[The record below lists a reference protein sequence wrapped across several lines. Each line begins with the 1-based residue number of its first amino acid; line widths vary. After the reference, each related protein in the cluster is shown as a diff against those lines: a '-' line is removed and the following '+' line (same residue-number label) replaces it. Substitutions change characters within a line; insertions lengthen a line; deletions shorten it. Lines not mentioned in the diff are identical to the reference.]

1 MNIRKALRNL
11 FSLSFMRIFSALASF
26 VLFNILAR
34 YWGSEL
40 LGEFSTLTTYF
51 MFLMQIPLLGLHL
64 LVIRDVAANPGK
76 TGTVVSSAMGIS
88 LSVSIVLVAI
98 VSCIGRFLYPEPL
111 HTAFYVLSLSCIP
124 TAFIVVIESL
134 LIGQEKVH
142 TMAMV
147 NIVESVLRSL
157 VCLLLFWAGYG
168 LVALISIYLICRFA
182 AMLAYLLNGE
192 IKEYLQSHN
201 IDRKQITLYMVK
213 MPTFFAILIFSA
225 SLGRLDFIFLSL
237 LGNMQDVGLYAVPFK
252 LYELG
257 LMIPSMI
264 IVVLFPTFSRLFNES
279 RTHFDQAYSLLF
291 RAMVIIGLPT
301 CIATAYLS
309 SDILHLL
316 FGAEYTQGAHVLRLL
331 SFAVLFMGLD
341 QLLSTIIL
349 AGKRE
354 DLELKVLAITF
365 VAYIAML
372 ATLIPA
378 YGISG
383 AAWATFLTTLVKLV
397 IRYLYAVR
405 NIEMP
410 SLASRVLSPALGGC
424 LMAGALLLISQEVV
438 ALCIASAVYIAALFA
453 FNGVS
458 VPELRTA
465 YQSSIN
471 FFRKQQA

>member
-11 FSLSFMRIFSALASF
+11 FSLSFMRLFSALASF

-40 LGEFSTLTTYF
+40 LGEFSTITTYF
-51 MFLMQIPLLGLHL
+51 MLLMQIPLLGLHL
-64 LVIRDVAANPGK
+64 LIIRDVAANPGK
-76 TGTVVSSAMGIS
+76 TGAVVSSAMAIS
-88 LSVSIVLVAI
+88 LSVSILLVVI
-98 VSCIGRFLYPEPL
+98 VSCIGRFLYPESL
-111 HTAFYVLSLSCIP
+111 HAAFYVLSLSCIP

-142 TMAMV
+142 TMALV

-157 VCLLLFWAGYG
+157 VCILLFWAGFG
-168 LVALISIYLICRFA
+168 LVALISVYLICRFA
-182 AMLAYLLNGE
+182 AMFAYLLNSG
-192 IKEYLQSHN
+192 INTYLKSG
-201 IDRKQITLYMVK
+201 IDRRQVALYMVK
-213 MPTFFAILIFSA
+213 MPTFLAILIFSA
-225 SLGRLDFIFLSL
+225 SIGRLDFIFLSL
-237 LGNMQDVGLYAVPFK
+237 VGNMQDVGLYAVPFK

-264 IVVLFPTFSRLFNES
+264 VMVLFPTFARLFNES
-279 RTHFDQAYSLLF
+279 RTHFNQAYSLLV
-291 RAMVIIGLPT
+291 RAMVISGLPA
-301 CIATAYLS
+301 CITVAYLS

-316 FGAEYTQGAHVLRLL
+316 FGEEYMQGTHVLQLL

-365 VAYIAML
+365 IAYLAML
-372 ATLIPA
+372 TALVPA

-383 AAWATFLTTLVKLV
+383 AAWATFLATFIKL
-397 IRYLYAVR
+397 IMRYVYAVR

-410 SLASRVLSPALGGC
+410 DLASQILPPVLSGC
-424 LMAGALLLISQEVV
+424 LMAGALILISHEAL
-438 ALCIASAVYIAALFA
+438 ALCAAAAVYISALFI
-453 FNGVS
+453 FNGIS
-458 VPELRTA
+458 IHEIRTA
-465 YQSSIN
+465 YRSSMS
-471 FFRKQQA
+471 FLRKQRA